1 MAIVKAQ
8 AASEPQQPESASE
21 EKIERRSRRNIDATI
36 SSWIFD
42 LREKTRIEQISAIRK
57 AFGSE
62 TLLNPV

>member
-8 AASEPQQPESASE
+8 AVCDPQQPESVSE

-42 LREKTRIEQISAIRK
+42 LREKTRIEHISAVRK

-62 TLLNPV
+62 ALLNPV